1 MEEEVDEEIGELDEQ
16 DNYLLLPL
24 RRLKDYGKE
33 PEIDMEKQR
42 AKQKK
47 LKPSK
52 KEYVPGM
59 PQVEG
64 VDGDA
69 PASEKMS
76 SIEIEFS
83 TSQQR
88 GLQKALSK
96 WEHMIVNAD
105 EKLIIAFFD
114 MHGSKLLGLISTC
127 SKSLYMKLKESTFP
141 LHLNIKQFGLLST
154 NIVNGVG
161 HGIVTNSIVM
171 AGFNE
176 EECDIDTVARLASFW
191 NKAYPKRCTVKQL
204 ALKMDISV
212 NEISL
217 RTLMSSLQKPHSES
231 LMHVSFEGSGMQ
243 LLGMKLLG
251 DIMMQGKMPQL
262 LSLNVS
268 RNNGLYL
275 GVHKIMNAISSQQC
289 PVLHTLNV
297 SANGAGVAIL
307 EFLDRKFREETTFLK
322 HLYAS
327 DNLLD
332 LYDNDA
338 VNILTQAKLSFNHYE
353 TLDLSH
359 NTLMDTEFVKLLRI
373 VWPLENVK
381 EFTGKPVNK
390 PTCVMRNLLLDSTEF
405 GPLSMIHLS
414 ELMMHDFMP
423 SLQSMHLGNN
433 AINVT
438 AVQALLT
445 PLAEKKLTTLERLYM
460 PLNTIYA
467 DGLILMT
474 ASQTLGVFDNLLEL
488 DIAECGCSNDAI
500 ALFVKQV
507 VERFMLGK
515 LKLRRLKLFGI
526 QPFPGKSARSLFPRE
541 FLMRVAVS

>member
-1 MEEEVDEEIGELDEQ
+1 M
-16 DNYLLLPL
+16 
-24 RRLKDYGKE
+24 
-33 PEIDMEKQR
+33 
-42 AKQKK
+42 
-47 LKPSK
+47 
-52 KEYVPGM
+52 
-59 PQVEG
+59 
-64 VDGDA
+64 
-69 PASEKMS
+69 
-76 SIEIEFS
+76 
-83 TSQQR
+83 
-88 GLQKALSK
+88 
-96 WEHMIVNAD
+96 
-105 EKLIIAFFD
+105 
-114 MHGSKLLGLISTC
+114 
-127 SKSLYMKLKESTFP
+127 
-141 LHLNIKQFGLLST
+141 
-154 NIVNGVG
+154 
-161 HGIVTNSIVM
+161 
-171 AGFNE
+171 
-176 EECDIDTVARLASFW
+176 
-191 NKAYPKRCTVKQL
+191 
-204 ALKMDISV
+204 
-212 NEISL
+212 
-217 RTLMSSLQKPHSES
+217 
-231 LMHVSFEGSGMQ
+231 
-243 LLGMKLLG
+243 
-251 DIMMQGKMPQL
+251 
-262 LSLNVS
+262 
-268 RNNGLYL
+268 
-275 GVHKIMNAISSQQC
+275 
-289 PVLHTLNV
+289 
-297 SANGAGVAIL
+297 